1 MHLQRCKII
10 VFLFIV
16 REPSQ
21 DETVLFIWK
30 FLAGVVIE
38 HDDGPIMFSFEESG
52 LLDEPQFFLRKLI
65 DQALEVGP
73 DVFFFIAEDEE
84 VVPAFVPQVL

>member
-1 MHLQRCKII
+1 
-10 VFLFIV
+10 
-16 REPSQ
+16 
-21 DETVLFIWK
+21 
-30 FLAGVVIE
+30 
-38 HDDGPIMFSFEESG
+38 MFSFEESG